1 MINPKTKNKIGK
13 TFSILVM
20 MSFIAPIA
28 FLVYKI
34 GTTTNDIELAGE
46 EGRVK
51 SDYILMLLQCI
62 LGIFAMLLP
71 GMLTKKFKVE
81 IPGKVYY
88 LFVIFL
94 YASIFLGE
102 IRGFYYTIPYWDT
115 ILHTFSRWN
124 DRIYRFFSYRY
135 FK

>member
-1 MINPKTKNKIGK
+1 MISVETKKKIGK
-13 TFSILVM
+13 VFSTIVM
-20 MSFIAPIA
+20 ISFVAPLA
-28 FLVYKI
+28 FLGYKI
-34 GTTTNDIELAGE
+34 GTTTNDISLSDAD
-46 EGRVK
+46 GRVK

-71 GMLTKKFKVE
+71 GMLTKKFKME

-124 DRIYRFFSYRY
+124 DWIYWLFSC
-135 FK
+135 